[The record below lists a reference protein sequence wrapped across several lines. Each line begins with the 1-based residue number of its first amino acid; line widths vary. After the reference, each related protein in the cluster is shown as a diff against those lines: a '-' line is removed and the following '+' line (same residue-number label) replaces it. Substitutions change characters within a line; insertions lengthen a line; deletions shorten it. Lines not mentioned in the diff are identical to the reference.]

1 MQEKNNNLSKPKK
14 DTLFWIAIV
23 SMFIFTIMSMGTDI
37 DQYSQRKDLNIP
49 DWYFYIVMVVNGAI
63 LLSVFLMYCMKK
75 MGIFLFPIAVLV
87 HFITH
92 IYYLSTMLYTDV
104 TSLFLFVSVGLLYF
118 IPVWKQL
125 K

>member
-23 SMFIFTIMSMGTDI
+23 SIFIFTIMSMGTDI

>member
-1 MQEKNNNLSKPKK
+1 MQDKNNNLSKPKK

>member
-1 MQEKNNNLSKPKK
+1 MQDKNNNLSKPKK

-49 DWYFYIVMVVNGAI
+49 DWYFYIVMVINGAI